1 MRLAHPQCVD
11 KASLL
16 LELWMKL
23 VTVGATDETSSLLV
37 LVLWMRLAH
46 HQCVDEASPLLEL
59 QMRLAHCRSYG

>member
-1 MRLAHPQCVD
+1 
-11 KASLL
+11 
-16 LELWMKL
+16 MKL
-23 VTVGATDETSSLLV
+23 VTVGATDEASSLLV